1 MKKILIIAKREYLKV
16 VKKPTFWF
24 STFALPAFIVVV
36 SLISGLSA
44 SSVEE
49 KISSQINSVNAIAVL
64 DELNIVTNLSSPFV
78 KVSNLEDSIG
88 QVQKGNFDALIL
100 VPQNLLESKK
110 LEIYQ
115 KDIGVFLANRFNDLA
130 VNLIKESIINSID
143 NPILIEAYKLNY
155 NVELKQF
162 SESGELVGVNLEKFV
177 LPAVAT
183 FIYFLLTTF
192 ASSYMLLS
200 VSEEKEN
207 RTIEMVL
214 SSVSPKELIWG
225 KILGLLGIVITQVLL
240 LLIVTI
246 VIIFLFAPQ
255 VLSIVDFS
263 KINLSLGNILLT
275 LFYTLAGFVF
285 LAGVMVG
292 VGASMPNYKDAASLS
307 SIFIILSIIP
317 IYFVTLIVADPSG
330 PVSIIL
336 SYFPFTAPIL
346 LLFRSTLGVMSLA
359 EIIFSIV
366 LVGAYTMCAVYVAFK
381 LFLIGSLEYSAAIK
395 LGSIFNFLL
404 KKR

>member
-24 STFALPAFIVVV
+24 STFALPAFIIVV

-49 KISSQINSVNAIAVL
+49 KISGQINSVNAIGVL
-64 DELNIVTNLSSPFV
+64 DELNIIANLSAPFV
-78 KVSNLEDSIG
+78 KVSSLEEGIE
-88 QVQKGNFDALIL
+88 QVQKGNFDALIF
-100 VPQNLLESKK
+100 VPKSLFETKNLK
-110 LEIYQ
+110 IYQ

-143 NPILIEAYKLNY
+143 NPILIEAYKLDY
-155 NVELKQF
+155 NVELNQF
-162 SESGELVGVNLEKFV
+162 SESGELIGVNLEKFV
-177 LPAVAT
+177 LPAAAT

-214 SSVSPKELIWG
+214 SSVSPKELILG
-225 KILGLLGIVITQVLL
+225 KILGLLGIVVTQVLL
-240 LLIVTI
+240 LLTVTI
-246 VIIFLFAPQ
+246 VIVTIFAPQ
-255 VLSIVDFS
+255 VLSIVDLS
-263 KINLSLGNILLT
+263 KVNLSFGNILVT
-275 LFYTLAGFVF
+275 LFYTLAGFIF
-285 LAGVMVG
+285 LSGVMVG

-307 SIFIILSIIP
+307 SIFIILSVIP
-317 IYFVTLIVADPSG
+317 IYFVTLIVADPNG
-330 PVSIIL
+330 AVSIIL

-346 LLFRSTLGVMSLA
+346 LLFRSTLGVMSSV

-366 LVGAYTMCAVYVAFK
+366 LVGTYTMCALYVAFK

-395 LGSIFNFLL
+395 FGSIFNLRF

>member
-366 LVGAYTMCAVYVAFK
+366 LIGTYTMCAVYVAFK